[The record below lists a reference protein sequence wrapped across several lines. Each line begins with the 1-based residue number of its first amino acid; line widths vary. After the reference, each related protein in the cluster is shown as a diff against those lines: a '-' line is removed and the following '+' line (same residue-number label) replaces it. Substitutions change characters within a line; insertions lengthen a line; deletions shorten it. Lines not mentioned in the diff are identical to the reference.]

1 MALID
6 TLLGKLVRKGTLT
19 VVMPDGR
26 ARNFGPGGGP
36 ELTVHLAD
44 RRTAFA
50 IARNPRLGFGE
61 AYMDGRIRIEGG
73 DILDLMRLVVGANR
87 WEDKGARAQ
96 GAQQGQ
102 EEMAGAVPPQRGGQ
116 IAQECRAPLRHRQR
130 PLPPLPRRRHAI

>member
-6 TLLGKLVRKGTLT
+6 TLLGKLIRKGTLT

-26 ARNFGPGGGP
+26 ARNFGPGGGN
-36 ELTVHLAD
+36 EVTVHLAD

-87 WEDKGARAQ
+87 WEEKGARAQ
-96 GAQQGQ
+96 GA
-102 EEMAGAVPPQRGGQ
+102 
-116 IAQECRAPLRHRQR
+116 
-130 PLPPLPRRRHAI
+130 